1 MRMLHIGSAS
11 AFQAE
16 GVSSILIIRSRSID
30 LNNLYRDRCIETDIV
45 SASYE
50 GVQTDG
56 DCSANSLDTTASKCY
71 CGKSTVVTGTCLVS
85 SVARASAL

>member
-16 GVSSILIIRSRSID
+16 GVSSILIIRSQSID
-30 LNNLYRDRCIETDIV
+30 LNNLYGDRCTETYPV

-50 GVQTDG
+50 GVQADG
-56 DCSANSLDTTASKCY
+56 DCSANSLGTTASKCY
-71 CGKSTVVTGTCLVS
+71 CEEFTTVTGT
-85 SVARASAL
+85 

>member
-1 MRMLHIGSAS
+1 MLHIGSAS

-16 GVSSILIIRSRSID
+16 GVGSIPIIRSQNID
-30 LNNLYRDRCIETDIV
+30 LNNLYGDRCIETYAV

-71 CGKSTVVTGTCLVS
+71 CGNPPL
-85 SVARASAL
+85 